1 MELSMYDGISTSL
14 YGIKK
19 TMEFFG
25 FKCEALEGIIDS
37 NSKYQIP
44 FIAHQI
50 VDEIKQ
56 IYHYVVVYKI
66 WQNKVQIMDPT
77 VGKYSLNIEKF
88 VEKNTGYYLFIN
100 PTSNLRHI
108 NKYRVINKILSKKLK
123 HHKEELIF
131 ILFLITTTLIFD
143 LSTFYQLKMILNY
156 ALTPSNIRN
165 LFILISMFFVISVL
179 KLYSNYLIYS
189 LQIKIN
195 YDIRTNLN
203 NKIISQFLS
212 LPLNSFRRKDNSMI
226 LSLFQDVEF
235 VSTFFVSEKIIYLQT
250 ATLLIIIYAI
260 FLRVSPKVFIF
271 LLMSNLLFVVLIKI
285 KKKKLGLNFQN
296 YLMEKDKFTFLVS
309 NIFHN
314 FESIKG
320 YHSENLF
327 IKNLRINSNDFLET
341 DYKYEKYKEK
351 TTNQFSLI
359 ETTSYYFIFFL
370 ISILLIK
377 NTNINSLGTF
387 ILLENL
393 IQVVLCN
400 EEKLML
406 EILSRKEYKESVARL
421 DEFLLSKSEK
431 LLKYSDDIYPNK
443 MNIEIKNLT
452 FSYNSNIILKNVTIS
467 IPLGIHILFTGQ
479 SGSGKSTFFKLL
491 GRYLEPDFASIKID
505 NIDITHYNLENLR
518 KNITYVTANSIINN
532 GSLIDNITLG
542 SKKNINKIKK
552 VLKIT
557 ELAKIL
563 ESKRLTIYSV
573 DETELKNLS
582 SGEKVRLFS
591 ARALYK
597 ESKVYLFD
605 ECFSNLDIDSE
616 REILKNI
623 FNEYKD
629 STILYISHRLQNKD
643 LFDKTY
649 ELRKGIFYEKK

>member
-1 MELSMYDGISTSL
+1 MYDGVSTSL

-19 TMEFFG
+19 TLEFFG
-25 FKCEALEGIIDS
+25 FKCNALEGTFNS
-37 NSKYQIP
+37 NLMYTVP
-44 FIAHQI
+44 FIVHQT
-50 VDEIKQ
+50 VDKVKQ
-56 IYHYVVVYKI
+56 VYHYVVVYKI
-66 WQNKVQIMDPT
+66 CQNKVHIMDPA
-77 VGKYSLNIEKF
+77 VGKYNLSIEKF
-88 VEKNTGYYLFIN
+88 VEKNTGYYLFIK
-100 PTSNLRHI
+100 PTSNLKQINRYMII
-108 NKYRVINKILSKKLK
+108 NKTLKRKLK
-123 HHKEELIF
+123 YHEKELIF
-131 ILFLITTTLIFD
+131 ILILITATLFFD
-143 LSTFYQLKMILNY
+143 LLTFYQLKIILNY
-156 ALTPSNIRN
+156 ALTPSNIGN
-165 LFILISMFFVISVL
+165 LFILIVMFFFVSVL

-212 LPLNSFRRKDNSMI
+212 LPLTSFRRKDNSMI

-235 VSTFFVSEKIIYLQT
+235 VSTFFVSEKIIYLQ
-250 ATLLIIIYAI
+250 AVTLLIIIYAI
-260 FLRVSPKVFIF
+260 FLRVSSKVFIF
-271 LLMSNLLFVVLIKI
+271 LLMSNLLFLALIKI

-296 YLMEKDKFTFLVS
+296 YLIEKDKFTFLVS

-327 IKNLRINSNDFLET
+327 LKNLKLNSNDFLET

-377 NTNINSLGTF
+377 NTSINSLGTF

-393 IQVVLCN
+393 IQVVLKN
-400 EEKLML
+400 EERLML

-431 LLKYSDDIYPNK
+431 LLKYSDNIYPNK

-452 FSYNSNIILKNVTIS
+452 FSYSSNPILKNITIS
-467 IPLGIHILFTGQ
+467 IPLRSHILFTGQ
-479 SGSGKSTFFKLL
+479 SGSGKSTLFKLL

-505 NIDITHYNLENLR
+505 DIDITHYNLENLR
-518 KNITYVTANSIINN
+518 KNITYVTNDSIINN

-557 ELAKIL
+557 GLAKIL
-563 ESKRLTIYSV
+563 EGKKLTIYSV
-573 DETELKNLS
+573 DETELRNLS
-582 SGEKVRLFS
+582 SGEKVRLFC

-605 ECFSNLDIDSE
+605 ECFSNLDIESE

-623 FNEYKD
+623 FTEYKD

-643 LFDKTY
+643 LFDETY
-649 ELRKGIFYEKK
+649 ELRKGILDEKK

>member
-1 MELSMYDGISTSL
+1 MYDGVSTSL

-19 TMEFFG
+19 TLEFFG
-25 FKCEALEGIIDS
+25 FKCDALEGTINS
-37 NSKYQIP
+37 NLMYTVP
-44 FIAHQI
+44 FIVHQT
-50 VDEIKQ
+50 VDKVKQ
-56 IYHYVVVYKI
+56 VYHYVVVYKI
-66 WQNKVQIMDPT
+66 CQNKVHIMDPA
-77 VGKYSLNIEKF
+77 VGKYNLSIEKF
-88 VEKNTGYYLFIN
+88 VEKNTGYYLFIK
-100 PTSNLRHI
+100 PTSNLKQINRYMII
-108 NKYRVINKILSKKLK
+108 NKTLKRKLK
-123 HHKEELIF
+123 YHEKELIF
-131 ILFLITTTLIFD
+131 ILILITATLFFD
-143 LSTFYQLKMILNY
+143 LLTFYQLKIILNY
-156 ALTPSNIRN
+156 ALTPSNIGN
-165 LFILISMFFVISVL
+165 LFILIVMFFFVSAL

-212 LPLNSFRRKDNSMI
+212 LPLTSFRRKDNSMI

-235 VSTFFVSEKIIYLQT
+235 VSTFFVSEKIIYLQ
-250 ATLLIIIYAI
+250 AVTLLIIIYAI
-260 FLRVSPKVFIF
+260 FLRVSSKVFIF
-271 LLMSNLLFVVLIKI
+271 LLMSNLLFLALIKI

-296 YLMEKDKFTFLVS
+296 YLIEKDKFTFLVS

-327 IKNLRINSNDFLET
+327 LKNLKLNSNDFLET

-377 NTNINSLGTF
+377 NTSINSLGTF

-393 IQVVLCN
+393 IQVVLKN
-400 EEKLML
+400 EERLML

-431 LLKYSDDIYPNK
+431 LLKYSDNIYPNK

-452 FSYNSNIILKNVTIS
+452 FSYNSNPILKNITIS
-467 IPLGIHILFTGQ
+467 IPLRSHILFTGQ
-479 SGSGKSTFFKLL
+479 SGSGKSTLFKLL

-505 NIDITHYNLENLR
+505 DIDITHYNLENLR
-518 KNITYVTANSIINN
+518 KNITYVTNDSIINN

-557 ELAKIL
+557 GLAKIL
-563 ESKRLTIYSV
+563 ESKKLTIYSV
-573 DETELKNLS
+573 DETELRNLS
-582 SGEKVRLFS
+582 SGEKVRLFC

-605 ECFSNLDIDSE
+605 ECFSNLDIESE

-623 FNEYKD
+623 FTEYKD

-643 LFDKTY
+643 LFDETY
-649 ELRKGIFYEKK
+649 ELRKGILDEKK

>member
-1 MELSMYDGISTSL
+1 MYDGVSTSL

-19 TMEFFG
+19 TLEFFG
-25 FKCEALEGIIDS
+25 FKCNALEGTFNS
-37 NSKYQIP
+37 NLMYTVP
-44 FIAHQI
+44 FIVHQT
-50 VDEIKQ
+50 VDKVKQ
-56 IYHYVVVYKI
+56 VYHYVVVYKI
-66 WQNKVQIMDPT
+66 CQNKVHIMDPA
-77 VGKYSLNIEKF
+77 VGKYNLSIEKF
-88 VEKNTGYYLFIN
+88 VEKNTGYYLFIK
-100 PTSNLRHI
+100 PTSNLKQINRYMII
-108 NKYRVINKILSKKLK
+108 NKTLKRKLK
-123 HHKEELIF
+123 YHEKELIF
-131 ILFLITTTLIFD
+131 ILILITATLFFD
-143 LSTFYQLKMILNY
+143 LLTFYQLKIILNY
-156 ALTPSNIRN
+156 ALTPSNIGN
-165 LFILISMFFVISVL
+165 LFILIVMFFFVSVL

-212 LPLNSFRRKDNSMI
+212 LPLTSFRRKDNSMI

-235 VSTFFVSEKIIYLQT
+235 VSTFFVSEKIIYLQ
-250 ATLLIIIYAI
+250 AVTLLIIIYAI
-260 FLRVSPKVFIF
+260 FLRVSSKVFIF
-271 LLMSNLLFVVLIKI
+271 LLMSNLLFLALIKI

-296 YLMEKDKFTFLVS
+296 YLIEKDKFTFLVS

-327 IKNLRINSNDFLET
+327 LKNLKLNSNDFLET

-377 NTNINSLGTF
+377 NININSLGTF

-393 IQVVLCN
+393 IQVVLKN
-400 EEKLML
+400 EERLML

-431 LLKYSDDIYPNK
+431 LLKYSDNIYPNK

-452 FSYNSNIILKNVTIS
+452 FSYNSNTILKNITIS
-467 IPLGIHILFTGQ
+467 IPLRSHILFTGQ
-479 SGSGKSTFFKLL
+479 SGSGKSTLFKLL

-505 NIDITHYNLENLR
+505 DIDITHYNLENLR
-518 KNITYVTANSIINN
+518 KNITYVTNDSIINN

-557 ELAKIL
+557 GLAKIL
-563 ESKRLTIYSV
+563 ESKKLTIYSV
-573 DETELKNLS
+573 DETELRNLS
-582 SGEKVRLFS
+582 SGEKVRLFC

-605 ECFSNLDIDSE
+605 ECFSNLDIESE

-623 FNEYKD
+623 FTEYKD

-643 LFDKTY
+643 LFDETY
-649 ELRKGIFYEKK
+649 ELRKGILDEKK

>member
-1 MELSMYDGISTSL
+1 MYDGVSTSL

-19 TMEFFG
+19 TLEFFG
-25 FKCEALEGIIDS
+25 FKCDALEGTFNS
-37 NSKYQIP
+37 NLMYTVP
-44 FIAHQI
+44 FIVHQT
-50 VDEIKQ
+50 VDKVKQ
-56 IYHYVVVYKI
+56 VYHYVVVYKI
-66 WQNKVQIMDPT
+66 CQNKVHIMDPA
-77 VGKYSLNIEKF
+77 VGKYNLSIEKF
-88 VEKNTGYYLFIN
+88 VEKNTGYYLFIK
-100 PTSNLRHI
+100 PTSNLKQINRYMII
-108 NKYRVINKILSKKLK
+108 NKTLKRKLK
-123 HHKEELIF
+123 YHEKELIF
-131 ILFLITTTLIFD
+131 ILILITATLFFD
-143 LSTFYQLKMILNY
+143 LLTFYQLKIILNY
-156 ALTPSNIRN
+156 ALTPSNIGN
-165 LFILISMFFVISVL
+165 LFILIVMFFFVSAL

-212 LPLNSFRRKDNSMI
+212 LPLTSFRRKDNSMI

-235 VSTFFVSEKIIYLQT
+235 VSTFFVSEKIIYLQ
-250 ATLLIIIYAI
+250 AVTLLIIIYTI
-260 FLRVSPKVFIF
+260 FLRVSSKVFIF
-271 LLMSNLLFVVLIKI
+271 LLMSNLLFLALIKI

-296 YLMEKDKFTFLVS
+296 YLIEKDKFTFLVS

-327 IKNLRINSNDFLET
+327 LKNLKLNSNDFLET

-377 NTNINSLGTF
+377 NTSINSLGTF

-393 IQVVLCN
+393 IQVVLKN
-400 EEKLML
+400 EERLML

-431 LLKYSDDIYPNK
+431 LLKYSDNIYPNK

-452 FSYNSNIILKNVTIS
+452 FSYNSNTILKNITIS
-467 IPLGIHILFTGQ
+467 IPLRSHILFTGQ
-479 SGSGKSTFFKLL
+479 SGSGKSTLFKLL

-505 NIDITHYNLENLR
+505 DIDITHYNLENLR
-518 KNITYVTANSIINN
+518 KNITYVTNDSIINN

-557 ELAKIL
+557 GLAKIL
-563 ESKRLTIYSV
+563 EGKKLTIYSV
-573 DETELKNLS
+573 DETELRNLS
-582 SGEKVRLFS
+582 SGEKVRLFC

-605 ECFSNLDIDSE
+605 ECFSNLDIESE

-623 FNEYKD
+623 FTEYKD

-643 LFDKTY
+643 LFDETY
-649 ELRKGIFYEKK
+649 ELRKGILDEKK

>member
-1 MELSMYDGISTSL
+1 MYDGVSTSL

-19 TMEFFG
+19 TLEFFG
-25 FKCEALEGIIDS
+25 FKCDALEGTFNS
-37 NSKYQIP
+37 NLTYTVP
-44 FIAHQI
+44 FIVHQT
-50 VDEIKQ
+50 VDKVKQ
-56 IYHYVVVYKI
+56 VYHYVVVYKI
-66 WQNKVQIMDPT
+66 CQNKVHIMDPA
-77 VGKYSLNIEKF
+77 VGKYNLSIEKF
-88 VEKNTGYYLFIN
+88 VEKNTGYYLFIK
-100 PTSNLRHI
+100 PTSNLKQINRYMII
-108 NKYRVINKILSKKLK
+108 NKTLKRKLK
-123 HHKEELIF
+123 YHEKELIF
-131 ILFLITTTLIFD
+131 ILILITATLFFD
-143 LSTFYQLKMILNY
+143 LLTFYQLKIILNY
-156 ALTPSNIRN
+156 ALTPSNIGN
-165 LFILISMFFVISVL
+165 LFILIVMFFFVSVL

-212 LPLNSFRRKDNSMI
+212 LPLTSFRRKDNSMI
-226 LSLFQDVEF
+226 FSLFQDVEF
-235 VSTFFVSEKIIYLQT
+235 VSIFFVSEKIIYLQA

-260 FLRVSPKVFIF
+260 FLRVSSKVFIF
-271 LLMSNLLFVVLIKI
+271 LLMSNLLFLALIKI

-296 YLMEKDKFTFLVS
+296 YLIEKDKFTFLVS

-327 IKNLRINSNDFLET
+327 LKNLKLNSNDFLET

-377 NTNINSLGTF
+377 NTSINSLGTF

-393 IQVVLCN
+393 IQVVLKN
-400 EEKLML
+400 EERLML

-431 LLKYSDDIYPNK
+431 LLKYSDNIYPNK

-452 FSYNSNIILKNVTIS
+452 FSYSSNPILKNITIS
-467 IPLGIHILFTGQ
+467 IPLRSHILFTGQ
-479 SGSGKSTFFKLL
+479 SGSGKSTLFKLL

-505 NIDITHYNLENLR
+505 DIDITHYNLENLR
-518 KNITYVTANSIINN
+518 KNITYVTNDSIINN

-557 ELAKIL
+557 GLAKIL
-563 ESKRLTIYSV
+563 EGKKLTIYSV
-573 DETELKNLS
+573 DETELRNLS
-582 SGEKVRLFS
+582 SGEKVRLFC

-605 ECFSNLDIDSE
+605 ECFSNLDIESE

-623 FNEYKD
+623 FTEYKD

-643 LFDKTY
+643 LFDETY
-649 ELRKGIFYEKK
+649 ELRKGILDEKK

>member
-1 MELSMYDGISTSL
+1 MYDGVSTSL
-14 YGIKK
+14 YSIKK
-19 TMEFFG
+19 TLEFFG
-25 FKCEALEGIIDS
+25 FKCDALEGTFNS
-37 NSKYQIP
+37 NLMYTVP
-44 FIAHQI
+44 FIVHQT
-50 VDEIKQ
+50 VDKVKQ
-56 IYHYVVVYKI
+56 VYHYVVVYKI
-66 WQNKVQIMDPT
+66 CQNKVHIMDPA
-77 VGKYSLNIEKF
+77 VGKYNLSIEKF
-88 VEKNTGYYLFIN
+88 VEKNTGYYLFIK
-100 PTSNLRHI
+100 PTSNLKQINRYMII
-108 NKYRVINKILSKKLK
+108 NKTLKRKLK
-123 HHKEELIF
+123 YHEKELIF
-131 ILFLITTTLIFD
+131 ILILITATLFFD
-143 LSTFYQLKMILNY
+143 LLTFYQLKIILNY
-156 ALTPSNIRN
+156 ALTPSNIGN
-165 LFILISMFFVISVL
+165 LFILIVMFFFVSAL

-212 LPLNSFRRKDNSMI
+212 LPLTSFRRKDNSMI

-235 VSTFFVSEKIIYLQT
+235 VSTFFVSEKIIYLQ
-250 ATLLIIIYAI
+250 AVTLLIIIYAI
-260 FLRVSPKVFIF
+260 FLRVSSKVFIF
-271 LLMSNLLFVVLIKI
+271 LLMSNLLFLALIKI

-296 YLMEKDKFTFLVS
+296 YLIEKDKFTFLVS

-327 IKNLRINSNDFLET
+327 LKNLKLNSNDFLET

-377 NTNINSLGTF
+377 NTSINSLGTF

-393 IQVVLCN
+393 IQIVLKN
-400 EEKLML
+400 EERLML

-431 LLKYSDDIYPNK
+431 LLKYSDNIYPNK

-452 FSYNSNIILKNVTIS
+452 FSYNSNPILKNITIS
-467 IPLGIHILFTGQ
+467 IPLRSHILFTGQ
-479 SGSGKSTFFKLL
+479 SGSGKSTLFKLL

-505 NIDITHYNLENLR
+505 DIDITHYNLENLR
-518 KNITYVTANSIINN
+518 KNITYVTNDSIINN

-552 VLKIT
+552 VMKIT
-557 ELAKIL
+557 GLAKIL

-582 SGEKVRLFS
+582 SGEKVRLFC

>member
-1 MELSMYDGISTSL
+1 MYDGVSTSL

-19 TMEFFG
+19 TLEFFG
-25 FKCEALEGIIDS
+25 FKCNALEGTFNS
-37 NSKYQIP
+37 NLMYTVP
-44 FIAHQI
+44 FIVHQT
-50 VDEIKQ
+50 VDKVKQ
-56 IYHYVVVYKI
+56 VYHYVVVYKI
-66 WQNKVQIMDPT
+66 CQNKVHIMDPA
-77 VGKYSLNIEKF
+77 VGKYNLSIEKF
-88 VEKNTGYYLFIN
+88 VEKNTGYYLFIK
-100 PTSNLRHI
+100 PTSNLKQINRYMII
-108 NKYRVINKILSKKLK
+108 NKTLKRKLK
-123 HHKEELIF
+123 YHEKELIF
-131 ILFLITTTLIFD
+131 ILILITATLFFD
-143 LSTFYQLKMILNY
+143 LLTFYQLKIILNY
-156 ALTPSNIRN
+156 ALTPSNIGN
-165 LFILISMFFVISVL
+165 LFILIVMFFFVSVL

-212 LPLNSFRRKDNSMI
+212 LPLTSFRRKDNSMI

-235 VSTFFVSEKIIYLQT
+235 VSTFFVSEKIIYLQ
-250 ATLLIIIYAI
+250 AVTLLIIIYAI
-260 FLRVSPKVFIF
+260 FLRVSSKVFIF
-271 LLMSNLLFVVLIKI
+271 LLMSNLLFLALIKI

-296 YLMEKDKFTFLVS
+296 YLIEKDKFTFLVS

-327 IKNLRINSNDFLET
+327 LKNLKLNSNDFLET

-377 NTNINSLGTF
+377 NTSINSLGTF

-393 IQVVLCN
+393 IQVVLKN
-400 EEKLML
+400 EERLML

-431 LLKYSDDIYPNK
+431 LLKYSDNIYPNK

-452 FSYNSNIILKNVTIS
+452 FSYNSNTILKNITIS
-467 IPLGIHILFTGQ
+467 IPLRSHILFTGQ
-479 SGSGKSTFFKLL
+479 SGSGKSTLFKLL

-505 NIDITHYNLENLR
+505 DIDITHYNLENLR
-518 KNITYVTANSIINN
+518 KNITYVTNDSIINN

-557 ELAKIL
+557 GLAKIL
-563 ESKRLTIYSV
+563 ESKKLTIYSV
-573 DETELKNLS
+573 DETELRNLS
-582 SGEKVRLFS
+582 SGEKVRLFC

-605 ECFSNLDIDSE
+605 ECFSNLDIESE

-623 FNEYKD
+623 FTEYKD

-643 LFDKTY
+643 LFDETY
-649 ELRKGIFYEKK
+649 ELRKGILDEKK

>member
-1 MELSMYDGISTSL
+1 MYDGVSTSL

-19 TMEFFG
+19 TLEFFG
-25 FKCEALEGIIDS
+25 FKCDALEGTFNS
-37 NSKYQIP
+37 NLMYTVP
-44 FIAHQI
+44 FIVHQT
-50 VDEIKQ
+50 VDKVKQ
-56 IYHYVVVYKI
+56 VYHYVVVYKI
-66 WQNKVQIMDPT
+66 CQNKVHIMDPA
-77 VGKYSLNIEKF
+77 VGKYNLSIEKF
-88 VEKNTGYYLFIN
+88 VEKNTGYYLFIK
-100 PTSNLRHI
+100 PTSNLKQINRYMII
-108 NKYRVINKILSKKLK
+108 NKTLKRKLK
-123 HHKEELIF
+123 YHEKELIF
-131 ILFLITTTLIFD
+131 ILILITATLFFD
-143 LSTFYQLKMILNY
+143 LLTFYQLKIILNY
-156 ALTPSNIRN
+156 ALTPSNIGN
-165 LFILISMFFVISVL
+165 LFILIVMFFFVSAL

-212 LPLNSFRRKDNSMI
+212 LPLTSFRRKDNSMI

-235 VSTFFVSEKIIYLQT
+235 VSTFFVSEKIIYLQ
-250 ATLLIIIYAI
+250 AVTLLIIIYAI
-260 FLRVSPKVFIF
+260 FLRVSSKVFIF
-271 LLMSNLLFVVLIKI
+271 LLMSNLLFLALIKI

-296 YLMEKDKFTFLVS
+296 YLIEKDKFTFLVS

-327 IKNLRINSNDFLET
+327 LKNLKLNSNDFLET

-351 TTNQFSLI
+351 TTNQFLLI

-377 NTNINSLGTF
+377 NTSINSLGTF

-393 IQVVLCN
+393 IQVVLKN
-400 EEKLML
+400 EERLML

-431 LLKYSDDIYPNK
+431 LLKYSDNIYPNK

-452 FSYNSNIILKNVTIS
+452 FSYNSNPILKNITIS
-467 IPLGIHILFTGQ
+467 IPLRSHILFTGQ
-479 SGSGKSTFFKLL
+479 SGSGKSTLFKLL

-505 NIDITHYNLENLR
+505 DIDITHYNLENLR
-518 KNITYVTANSIINN
+518 KNITYVTNDSIINN

-557 ELAKIL
+557 GLAKIL
-563 ESKRLTIYSV
+563 EGKKLTIYSV
-573 DETELKNLS
+573 DETELRNLS
-582 SGEKVRLFS
+582 SGEKVRLFC

-605 ECFSNLDIDSE
+605 ECFSNLDIESE

-623 FNEYKD
+623 FTEYKD

-643 LFDKTY
+643 LFDETY
-649 ELRKGIFYEKK
+649 ELRKGILDEKK

>member
-1 MELSMYDGISTSL
+1 MYDGVSTSL

-19 TMEFFG
+19 TLEFFG
-25 FKCEALEGIIDS
+25 FKCDALEGTINS
-37 NSKYQIP
+37 NLMYTVP
-44 FIAHQI
+44 FIVHQT
-50 VDEIKQ
+50 VDKVKQ
-56 IYHYVVVYKI
+56 VYHYVVVYKI
-66 WQNKVQIMDPT
+66 CQNKVHIMDPA
-77 VGKYSLNIEKF
+77 VGKYNLSIEKF
-88 VEKNTGYYLFIN
+88 VEKNTGYYLFIK
-100 PTSNLRHI
+100 PTSNLKQINRYMII
-108 NKYRVINKILSKKLK
+108 NKTLKRKLK
-123 HHKEELIF
+123 YHEKELIF
-131 ILFLITTTLIFD
+131 ILILITATLFFD
-143 LSTFYQLKMILNY
+143 FLTFYQLKIILNY
-156 ALTPSNIRN
+156 ALTPSNIGN
-165 LFILISMFFVISVL
+165 LFILIVMFFFVSVL
-179 KLYSNYLIYS
+179 ELYSNYLIYS

-212 LPLNSFRRKDNSMI
+212 LPLTSFRRKDNSMI

-235 VSTFFVSEKIIYLQT
+235 VSTFFVSEKIIYLQ
-250 ATLLIIIYAI
+250 AVTLLIIIYAI
-260 FLRVSPKVFIF
+260 FLRVSSKVFIF
-271 LLMSNLLFVVLIKI
+271 LLMSNLLFLALIKI

-296 YLMEKDKFTFLVS
+296 YLIEKDKFTFLVS

-327 IKNLRINSNDFLET
+327 LKNLKLNSNDFLET

-377 NTNINSLGTF
+377 NTSINSLGTF

-393 IQVVLCN
+393 IQVVLKN
-400 EEKLML
+400 EERLML

-431 LLKYSDDIYPNK
+431 LLKYSDNIYPNK

-452 FSYNSNIILKNVTIS
+452 FSYNSNPILKNITIS
-467 IPLGIHILFTGQ
+467 IPLRSHILFTGQ
-479 SGSGKSTFFKLL
+479 SGSGKSTLFKLL

-505 NIDITHYNLENLR
+505 DIDITHYNLENLR
-518 KNITYVTANSIINN
+518 KNITYVTNDSIINN

-557 ELAKIL
+557 GLAKIL
-563 ESKRLTIYSV
+563 EGKKLTIYSV
-573 DETELKNLS
+573 DETELRNLS
-582 SGEKVRLFS
+582 SGEKVRLFC

-605 ECFSNLDIDSE
+605 ECFSNLDIESE

-623 FNEYKD
+623 FTEYKD

-643 LFDKTY
+643 LFDETY
-649 ELRKGIFYEKK
+649 ELRKGILDEKK

>member
-1 MELSMYDGISTSL
+1 MYDGVSTSL

-19 TMEFFG
+19 TLEFFG
-25 FKCEALEGIIDS
+25 FKCDALEGTINS
-37 NSKYQIP
+37 NLMYTVP
-44 FIAHQI
+44 FIVHQT
-50 VDEIKQ
+50 VDKVKQ
-56 IYHYVVVYKI
+56 VYHYVVVYKI
-66 WQNKVQIMDPT
+66 CQNKVHIMDPA
-77 VGKYSLNIEKF
+77 VGKYNLSIEKF
-88 VEKNTGYYLFIN
+88 VEKNTGYYLFIK
-100 PTSNLRHI
+100 PTSNLKQINRYMII
-108 NKYRVINKILSKKLK
+108 NKTLKRKLK
-123 HHKEELIF
+123 YHEKELIF
-131 ILFLITTTLIFD
+131 ILILITATLFFD
-143 LSTFYQLKMILNY
+143 LLTFYQLKIILNY
-156 ALTPSNIRN
+156 ALTPSNIGN
-165 LFILISMFFVISVL
+165 LFILIVMFFFVSVL

-212 LPLNSFRRKDNSMI
+212 LPLTSFRRKDNSMI

-327 IKNLRINSNDFLET
+327 LKNLKLNSNDFLET

-377 NTNINSLGTF
+377 NTSINSLGTF

-393 IQVVLCN
+393 IQVVLKN
-400 EEKLML
+400 EERLML

-431 LLKYSDDIYPNK
+431 LLKYSDNIYPNK

-452 FSYNSNIILKNVTIS
+452 FSYNSNPILKNITIS
-467 IPLGIHILFTGQ
+467 IPLRSHILFTGQ
-479 SGSGKSTFFKLL
+479 SGSGKSTLFKLL

-505 NIDITHYNLENLR
+505 DIDITHYNLENLR

-552 VLKIT
+552 VMKIT
-557 ELAKIL
+557 GLAKIL

-582 SGEKVRLFS
+582 SGEKVRLFC

-605 ECFSNLDIDSE
+605 ECFSNLDIESE

-623 FNEYKD
+623 FTEYKD

-643 LFDKTY
+643 LFDETY
-649 ELRKGIFYEKK
+649 ELRKGILDEKK

>member
-1 MELSMYDGISTSL
+1 MYDGVSTSL

-19 TMEFFG
+19 TLEFFG
-25 FKCEALEGIIDS
+25 FKCDALEGTINS
-37 NSKYQIP
+37 NLMYTVP
-44 FIAHQI
+44 FIVHQT
-50 VDEIKQ
+50 VDKVKQ
-56 IYHYVVVYKI
+56 VYHYVVVYKI
-66 WQNKVQIMDPT
+66 CQNKVHIMDPA
-77 VGKYSLNIEKF
+77 VGKYNLSIEKF
-88 VEKNTGYYLFIN
+88 VEKNTGYYLFIK
-100 PTSNLRHI
+100 PTSNLKQINRYMII
-108 NKYRVINKILSKKLK
+108 NKTLKRKLK
-123 HHKEELIF
+123 YHEKELIF
-131 ILFLITTTLIFD
+131 ILILITATLFFD
-143 LSTFYQLKMILNY
+143 LLTFYQLKIILNY
-156 ALTPSNIRN
+156 ALTPSNIGN
-165 LFILISMFFVISVL
+165 LFILIVMFFFVSVL
-179 KLYSNYLIYS
+179 ELYSNYLIYS

-212 LPLNSFRRKDNSMI
+212 LPLTSFRRKDNSMI

-235 VSTFFVSEKIIYLQT
+235 VSTFFVSEKIIYLQ
-250 ATLLIIIYAI
+250 AVTLLIIIYAI
-260 FLRVSPKVFIF
+260 FLRVSSKVFIF
-271 LLMSNLLFVVLIKI
+271 LLMSNLLFLALIKI
-285 KKKKLGLNFQN
+285 KKKKFGLNFQN
-296 YLMEKDKFTFLVS
+296 YLIEKDKFTFLVS

-327 IKNLRINSNDFLET
+327 LKNLKLNSNDFLET

-377 NTNINSLGTF
+377 NTSINSLGTF

-393 IQVVLCN
+393 IQVVLKN
-400 EEKLML
+400 EERLML

-431 LLKYSDDIYPNK
+431 LLKYSDNIYPNK

-452 FSYNSNIILKNVTIS
+452 FSYNSNTILKNITIS
-467 IPLGIHILFTGQ
+467 IPLRSHILFTGQ
-479 SGSGKSTFFKLL
+479 SGSGKSTLFKLL

-505 NIDITHYNLENLR
+505 DIDITHYNLENLR
-518 KNITYVTANSIINN
+518 KNITYVTNDSIINN

-557 ELAKIL
+557 GLAKIL
-563 ESKRLTIYSV
+563 EGKKLTIYSV
-573 DETELKNLS
+573 DETELRNLS
-582 SGEKVRLFS
+582 SGEKVRLFC

-605 ECFSNLDIDSE
+605 ECFSNLDIESE

-623 FNEYKD
+623 FTEYKD

-643 LFDKTY
+643 LFDETY
-649 ELRKGIFYEKK
+649 ELRKGILDEKK

>member
-56 IYHYVVVYKI
+56 IYHYVVVCKI
-66 WQNKVQIMDPT
+66 WQNKVQIMDPA
-77 VGKYSLNIEKF
+77 VGKYNLSIEEF
-88 VEKNTGYYLFIN
+88 VEKNTGYYLFIT
-100 PTSNLRHI
+100 PTSNLRQI
-108 NKYRVINKILSKKLK
+108 NKYKVVNKILSRKIKYHKK
-123 HHKEELIF
+123 ELFF
-131 ILFLITTTLIFD
+131 ISILIITTLILD
-143 LSTFYQLKMILNY
+143 LLTFYQFKTILNY
-156 ALTPSNIRN
+156 ALTPSNTKN
-165 LFILISMFFVISVL
+165 LSILIIMFFLISIL
-179 KLYSNYLIYS
+179 KLYSNCLIYS
-189 LQIKIN
+189 SQITIY

-203 NKIISQFLS
+203 NKIIRQILS
-212 LPLNSFRRKDNSMI
+212 LPVTSFRRKDNSMI
-226 LSLFQDVEF
+226 LSLFQDAEF
-235 VSTFFVSEKIIYLQT
+235 VSTFFVSEKIMYLQT
-250 ATLLIIIYAI
+250 VTLLIIMYTI
-260 FLRVSPKVFIF
+260 FLKVSSKVFVS
-271 LLMSNLLFVVLIKI
+271 LLVSNFLFVILIKI
-285 KKKKLGLNFQN
+285 KRQKLGLSFQN
-296 YLMEKDKFTFLVS
+296 YLKKKDKFTFLVS

-320 YHSENLF
+320 YHSENLLL
-327 IKNLRINSNDFLET
+327 KELKLNSNDLLMA

-351 TTNQFSLI
+351 TTKQFNLI
-359 ETTSYYFIFFL
+359 ETTSYYFIFFI
-370 ISILLIK
+370 ISILLVK

-393 IQVVLCN
+393 IQIVLQN

-406 EILSRKEYKESVARL
+406 EILSRKEYKESLARL

-431 LLKYSDDIYPNK
+431 FLKYSDNIYPNK

-452 FSYNSNIILKNVTIS
+452 FAYNDTILLENINIL
-467 IPLGIHILFTGQ
+467 IPLNSHILFTGP

-491 GRYLEPDFASIKID
+491 GRYLEPSFASIKID
-505 NIDITHYNLENLR
+505 GIDIMHYNLENLR
-518 KNITYVTANSIINN
+518 SNITYVTNDSIINN

-542 SKKNINKIKK
+542 SKKNIKKIKK
-552 VLKIT
+552 VLEIT
-557 ELAKIL
+557 GLAKIL
-563 ESKRLTIYSV
+563 ENKKLNIYSV
-573 DETELKNLS
+573 DEEELRNFS
-582 SGEKVRLFS
+582 SGEKVRLFC
-591 ARALYK
+591 ARSLYK

-605 ECFSNLDIDSE
+605 ECFSNLDVASE

-623 FNEYKD
+623 FAECKD

-643 LFDKTY
+643 LFAKTY
-649 ELRKGIFYEKK
+649 SLRKGKLYEEK